1 MLFVKDLDR
10 MIAFYSQVL
19 GMRTIAETRRPDWVE
34 LESGGSRFSLHA
46 IPAQSASGIT
56 IDSPP
61 VPRERSA
68 VKLTFAV
75 TDVDRT
81 LAQIESMGLPLLRR
95 PWGSV
100 EATDPEGNVFGLAA
114 AG

>member
-10 MIAFYSQVL
+10 MTAFYTEVL
-19 GMRTIAETRRPDWVE
+19 GMHAIAETRLSDWVE
-34 LESGGSRFSLHA
+34 LESASSRFSLHA
-46 IPAQSASGIT
+46 IPAQAASDIT
-56 IDSPP
+56 IESPP

-75 TDVDRT
+75 TDVDGT
-81 LAQIESMGLPLLRR
+81 LAQIEAMGLPLLRR

-114 AG
+114 AV